1 MPTIKRGGY
10 ELVDIIRQ
18 GYPLLKVFRSGYLV
32 WDKTKEDIDDE
43 SMSCFGNGY
52 WVDTLPWLDSDAWR
66 DNN

>member
-32 WDKTKEDIDDE
+32 WDKTNDDE
-43 SMSCFGNGY
+43 KEPSSCFGNGY
-52 WVDTLPWLDSDAWR
+52 WIDTLPWLDSDAWK
-66 DNN
+66 DN